1 VEGRKIE
8 DMKQF
13 GLLYLYILKCHE
25 KTPCIA
31 ILKKAKLSFFFF
43 LPNQKTGGQNR
54 FCLGVGTSGRREEM
68 WKGCKRVN
76 MKKILCTHYVNG
88 K

>member
-43 LPNQKTGGQNR
+43 YQIRKQEGRIGSVWELVPVGG
-54 FCLGVGTSGRREEM
+54 GRRCG
-68 WKGCKRVN
+68 KGVR
-76 MKKILCTHYVNG
+76 G
-88 K
+88 